1 MDITIAS
8 RSLALG
14 SLFFAITAHA
24 APGHKSTGDLLNEF
38 WSPDR
43 ISPFECRFGI
53 LNSTPFGLP
62 RCMQASN
69 IQYHLDM
76 FYGIAE
82 ANDGNRAAGLSG
94 YQASVD
100 YVKTTLESAGYDVTI
115 QPFPFNAFYPA
126 GDGILQ
132 AIAPT
137 PTDYV
142 WEEDFTYLSQTE
154 PGDVSGTAV
163 AVDVQLGPDNT
174 STSGCEPEDFTDFP
188 AGSVAVIQR
197 GACAFGQKATNAANA
212 GAVGVVIFNQG
223 NTEDRKGLINATLGD
238 DYAGGIPAVF
248 TTYDIGAGWVEQ
260 PELQLR
266 VVTNVVREQTE
277 TVNVIAQTNRGN
289 PDNVVMTGA
298 HLDSVFEGAGIN
310 DNGSGSA
317 ALLELA
323 LQMERAH
330 PRNQVRFAW
339 WGAEE
344 AGLVGST
351 FYVNNLSQEEKDKI
365 KVYLNYD
372 MIGSPNFGNFIYD
385 GDGSD
390 FDLAGPPGSA
400 ATEALFEKYFNLR
413 EIASEGTEISFRSDY
428 AQFFEDGIAF
438 GGLFTGAEVV
448 KTEEQAAKF
457 GGEAGIAFDP
467 CYHSA
472 CDDITNVDE
481 LALEINGDAAAFVT
495 SWLSLSTRVIDEE
508 IADAEEAE
516 PAAGART
523 LQVEQQRDITHWG
536 DKWIK

>member
-1 MDITIAS
+1 MKLSTAS
-8 RSLALG
+8 HTLALG
-14 SLFFAITAHA
+14 SLLFAITAQA
-24 APGHKSTGDLLNEF
+24 APGQKSTGDLLNDF
-38 WSPDR
+38 WSPDH

-76 FYGIAE
+76 FYAIAE
-82 ANDGNRAAGLSG
+82 ANDGNRAAGLPG

-100 YVKTTLESAGYDVTI
+100 YVKNTLESAGYDVTI
-115 QPFPFNAFYPA
+115 QSFPFNAFYPA

-132 AIAPT
+132 VTAPT

-142 WEEDFTYLSQTE
+142 WEEEFTYLSQTE

-174 STSGCEPEDFTDFP
+174 STSGCEPEDFADFP
-188 AGSVAVIQR
+188 AGSIAVIQR

-223 NTEDRKGLINATLGD
+223 NTDDNMGLINATLGD
-238 DYAGGIPAVF
+238 DYAGGIPVVF
-248 TTYDIGAGWVEQ
+248 TTYDIGAAWVDQ
-260 PELQLR
+260 PDLELR
-266 VVTNVVREQTE
+266 VVTDVVREQTE
-277 TVNVIAQTNRGN
+277 TVNVIAETNRGN

-298 HLDSVFEGAGIN
+298 HLDSVYEAAGIN

-323 LQMERAH
+323 LQMKRAH

-351 FYVNNLSQEEKDKI
+351 FYVNSLSQEEKDRI

-413 EIASEGTEISFRSDY
+413 EIAAEGTQISFRSDY

-438 GGLFTGAEVV
+438 GGLFTGAEEL

-457 GGEAGIAFDP
+457 GGEAGVAFDP

-508 IADAEEAE
+508 IAAAEEAE
-516 PAAGART
+516 PAAGARS
-523 LQVEQQRDITHWG
+523 LQMQQQHDITHWG